1 MAADDDDDGG
11 VMKPGLEFDLVTY
24 SVCNMISVF
33 LSVRCVQ
40 ALSSVCVCVCVLGF
54 PLLQTM

>member
-1 MAADDDDDGG
+1 
-11 VMKPGLEFDLVTY
+11 MKPGLEFDLVTY

-40 ALSSVCVCVCVLGF
+40 ALSSVCVSLRVSPTPDYVIIHVL
-54 PLLQTM
+54 LMYSIH